1 MKQYLSKSGYTIG
14 TLAASFTHK
23 RKAKQNKIE
32 ELSELIEQPIEIV
45 SRFANASVEV
55 RRQAFID
62 MRQGLLDS
70 ILEEDRAANRDS
82 NRKDYIECLIVIRN

>member
-23 RKAKQNKIE
+23 RTAKQNKIE
-32 ELSELIEQPIEIV
+32 ELSELIEQPIEVIN
-45 SRFANASVEV
+45 RFANAPMNI

-62 MRQGLLDS
+62 IRQ
-70 ILEEDRAANRDS
+70 RTT
-82 NRKDYIECLIVIRN
+82 